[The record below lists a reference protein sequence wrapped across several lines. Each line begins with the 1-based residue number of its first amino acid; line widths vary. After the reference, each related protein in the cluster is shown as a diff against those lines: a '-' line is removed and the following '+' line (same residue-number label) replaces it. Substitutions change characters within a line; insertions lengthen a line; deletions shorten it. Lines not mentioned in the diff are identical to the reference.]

1 MKSFLNLKVILLMI
15 SSLLPWPEFSH
26 PSIGCSREFS
36 FLVRNFVSKK
46 WIPLFNKF
54 KVEVPLS
61 CPLHPERDIYHV
73 IHQSKFQAGTTKWSC
88 SICGKSFHREPFLDL
103 HMLKKHQDKLQL
115 TEDSVCPADFCDLI
129 RCEVLHL
136 AEMSKNQNQTSEFQ
150 NPREEQQ
157 TITALVK
164 ATPQA
169 HSVSRYNQQADI
181 CLTNDEQCK
190 RKGWLILPS
199 QLPQMHCCSPAPS
212 NIVKSV
218 SNQTLPRCRT
228 NTTNDV
234 NPEMILPS
242 TSKKEELSER
252 IRQKQS
258 SCRDEDF
265 FQLRSECARL
275 VSMCTS
281 DLILRLSNQQFLH
294 LRDELNRT
302 VCWHLH
308 CDRYW
313 TEVIISEA
321 STSTLLL
328 ICIAFAA
335 LGCASSY
342 IIVCVL
348 CREPQPSA
356 IQSSNPDDPIRRE
369 KRSRFNSVGGA
380 WSAAPNQSCS
390 RIGKSSESY
399 LNCSQSSFITE
410 VDVEENSLI

>member
-1 MKSFLNLKVILLMI
+1 
-15 SSLLPWPEFSH
+15 
-26 PSIGCSREFS
+26 
-36 FLVRNFVSKK
+36 
-46 WIPLFNKF
+46 
-54 KVEVPLS
+54 
-61 CPLHPERDIYHV
+61 
-73 IHQSKFQAGTTKWSC
+73 
-88 SICGKSFHREPFLDL
+88 
-103 HMLKKHQDKLQL
+103 
-115 TEDSVCPADFCDLI
+115 
-129 RCEVLHL
+129 
-136 AEMSKNQNQTSEFQ
+136 MSKNQNQTSEFQ

-294 LRDELNRT
+294 LR
-302 VCWHLH
+302 
-308 CDRYW
+308 
-313 TEVIISEA
+313 
-321 STSTLLL
+321 
-328 ICIAFAA
+328 
-335 LGCASSY
+335 G
-342 IIVCVL
+342 
-348 CREPQPSA
+348 
-356 IQSSNPDDPIRRE
+356 E
-369 KRSRFNSVGGA
+369 KRLESVQQ
-380 WSAAPNQSCS
+380 N
-390 RIGKSSESY
+390 
-399 LNCSQSSFITE
+399 FF
-410 VDVEENSLI
+410 